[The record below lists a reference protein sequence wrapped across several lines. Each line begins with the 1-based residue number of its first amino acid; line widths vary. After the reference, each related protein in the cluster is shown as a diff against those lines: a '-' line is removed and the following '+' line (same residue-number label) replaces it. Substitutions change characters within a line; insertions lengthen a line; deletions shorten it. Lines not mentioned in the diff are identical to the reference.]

1 MESSEENQKLEK
13 EKIKKEIEE
22 EESREKKNLEKYRIN
37 YLEFKSSQP
46 ITKIKTLCPIC
57 SNIPDIGLSL
67 DSESGHYVKCLGCRY
82 CYCCS
87 HPRSKTLDDYISIMV
102 KIHQENVKCEIHKEK
117 GIEEEGYFSCEICQ
131 KWMCEECINN
141 HIKEQKDHYYYI
153 IRRATLEDNN
163 NTMCRRHNLEYSYY
177 VTEDFMYG
185 YHICESCDVDYN
197 DPDQDIIRIPKEK
210 GECYFN
216 QLK

>member
-1 MESSEENQKLEK
+1 
-13 EKIKKEIEE
+13 
-22 EESREKKNLEKYRIN
+22 
-37 YLEFKSSQP
+37 
-46 ITKIKTLCPIC
+46 
-57 SNIPDIGLSL
+57 
-67 DSESGHYVKCLGCRY
+67 
-82 CYCCS
+82 
-87 HPRSKTLDDYISIMV
+87 MV

-117 GIEEEGYFSCEICQ
+117 GKEEEGYFSCEICQ
-131 KWMCEECINN
+131 KWMCERCINN
-141 HIKEQKDHYYYI
+141 HIKEKKDHYYYYI
-153 IRRATLEDNN
+153 IRRVSEDNN
-163 NTMCRRHNLEYSYY
+163 NAMCRRYNLEYSYY